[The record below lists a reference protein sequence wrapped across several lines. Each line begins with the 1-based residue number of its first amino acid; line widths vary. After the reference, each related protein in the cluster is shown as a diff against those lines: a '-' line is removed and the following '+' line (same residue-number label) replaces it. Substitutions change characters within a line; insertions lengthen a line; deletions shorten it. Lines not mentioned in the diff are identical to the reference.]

1 MAIGTKTLTIMTLC
15 KVTFLGIMTV
25 RIVGLIGTS
34 SFTYLIVMLSVVI
47 LGVCMLSVVM
57 LM

>member
-25 RIVGLIGTS
+25 RIVSLIGTS
-34 SFTYLIVMLSVVI
+34 SCTYLIVMLSVVI
-47 LGVCMLSVVM
+47 LGVCMLSVGM